1 MLLHFPCTLNMQETD
16 YPEILVYT
24 NQTTWFQIPGIC
36 NPVIP
41 YYKSKYSSQ
50 NLQHKNSDNPKC
62 CFPNHIFKDLCAK
75 LAQDIFV
82 SYKML
87 KV

>member
-1 MLLHFPCTLNMQETD
+1 MLLHFPCTLKMQQSD

-24 NQTTWFQIPGIC
+24 NQTTWLHIPGIY
-36 NPVIP
+36 NLVIP
-41 YYKSKYSSQ
+41 QYKSKYSSQ
-50 NLQHKNSDNPKC
+50 NLQLKNSDDPKC

-75 LAQDIFV
+75 LAQDICV
-82 SYKML
+82 PYKRL